1 MRRVDWNNVQEA
13 TDFRTP
19 APGGYIAAITN
30 VEDVEEKEYLKIEWD
45 FVDGEFRGSN
55 TDTFHRA
62 GFWPYPLIRSYKESA
77 LGFFKAFKTALE
89 KSNRGYQ
96 FSEDRLMDMR
106 RKYIGVVLAEEEYL
120 AKDGT
125 VKRRLYVASTRSVE
139 AIQKGDYKVPDLKKL
154 PVTTVPS
161 YNDAGGNAFS
171 DLPNDGPLP
180 WDDPFP
186 A

>member
-139 AIQKGDYKVPDLKKL
+139 SIQKGDYKVPDLKKM
-154 PVTTVPS
+154 PITTAP
-161 YNDAGGNAFS
+161 YTDNAGNAFS

-180 WDDPFP
+180 WDDPLP
-186 A
+186 L